1 MKLEYTPVPHK
12 IGPLFEITVAHEH
25 GDSDK
30 LNYHTLKLETASE
43 DELLTVLK
51 YINETSDQI
60 NEKRWYDKKLPL
72 NFSYDHDVQ
81 YAEGKTLYF
90 ALQPDSIY
98 SEPYAA
104 ISIKE
109 VRFIDANGVESIVQG
124 W

>member
-12 IGPLFEITVAHEH
+12 IGPLFEITVVHLH
-25 GDSDK
+25 GDCDASTYDT
-30 LNYHTLKLETASE
+30 LTLKTESE
-43 DELLTVLK
+43 DELLTVIK
-51 YINETSDQI
+51 YINDI
-60 NEKRWYDKKLPL
+60 AVKILDKRWYNTKLPTD
-72 NFSYDHDVQ
+72 FDYDHDVQ